1 MQSSSSAMASKQ
13 SLVLSMVVVSAFAT
27 PIMLSATNVALPTM
41 SKYFSLDA
49 VTVTWVPM
57 AYLMASAMFVLIFG
71 RCADLFGRKK
81 VFIIGIV
88 TVILTSFFTA
98 ASTNI
103 SMLLIG
109 RFLQGVSAAMLYAT
123 QMSMVTSVYS
133 PENRG
138 KAIGL
143 VVTAVYF
150 GLAAGPL
157 LGGIILDS
165 FGWRA
170 ALLTHIPLTLVA
182 LILGTFFVKEEW
194 KGEKGLFDFTG
205 SVLYF
210 LLLGCLC
217 LAAANILSLFGGA
230 LALAF
235 FFCLFLFFSHS
246 LKSSSPLIDVR
257 LFYDNVMFSR
267 SCCASL
273 IMYTATYANVF
284 LVSLYLQELKG
295 LSATNAGLIMS
306 IQPVTMAI
314 FSTGFGGMSDKIEPR
329 ILSSIGILLTSIALA
344 MLSKLSAATSL
355 IGFVFALILAGIG
368 FSLFASPNTNA
379 IMSSVDK
386 KNYGAASG
394 AVATTRMLG
403 QLTSMVF
410 VALLMSLVIGD
421 QLIDESSLPLL
432 EKLIQLSFGFAALI
446 CMPGLILSLL
456 RGKKELLT

>member
-1 MQSSSSAMASKQ
+1 MASKQ
-13 SLVLSMVVVSAFAT
+13 SLVLFMVVLSAFAT
-27 PIMLSATNVALPTM
+27 PIMLSATNVALPTI
-41 SKYFSLDA
+41 SRYFSLDA
-49 VTVTWVPM
+49 VTVTWIPM
-57 AYLMASAMFVLIFG
+57 AYLMASAMFVIIFG

-81 VFIIGIV
+81 VFLIGIGA
-88 TVILTSFFTA
+88 VILTSVFTA
-98 ASTNI
+98 VSANI

-123 QMSMVTSVYS
+123 QMSMVTSVY
-133 PENRG
+133 PPKNRG

-157 LGGIILDS
+157 LGGLILDS
-165 FGWRA
+165 FGWRM

-182 LILGTFFVKEEW
+182 LILGTFFVKDEW
-194 KGEKGLFDFTG
+194 KGEKGSFDFSG

-210 LLLGCLC
+210 LLLGSLC
-217 LAAANILSLFGGA
+217 LAAANIPSLFGGV
-230 LALAF
+230 LALGF
-235 FFCLFLFFSHS
+235 LVCLFLFLSHS
-246 LKSSSPLIDVR
+246 LQSSSPIIDVR
-257 LFYDNVMFSR
+257 LFYNNVMFSR

-306 IQPVTMAI
+306 VQPLTMAI
-314 FSTGFGGMSDKIEPR
+314 FSTSFGGMSDKIEPR
-329 ILSSIGILLTSIALA
+329 ILSSAGILFTSIALA
-344 MLSKLSAATSL
+344 ILSNLSSASPL
-355 IGFVFALILAGIG
+355 IGFVFALILAGMG

-386 KNYGAASG
+386 KDYGAASG

-403 QLTSMVF
+403 QLTSMVI

-421 QLIDESSLPLL
+421 QLIEESSLPLL

-446 CMPGLILSLL
+446 CIPGMILSLF
-456 RGKKELLT
+456 RGRKNLPA

>member
-1 MQSSSSAMASKQ
+1 MASKQ
-13 SLVLSMVVVSAFAT
+13 SLVLFMVVLSAFAT
-27 PIMLSATNVALPTM
+27 PIMLSATNVALPTI

-49 VTVTWVPM
+49 VTVTWIPM

-81 VFIIGIV
+81 VFIIGIIAV
-88 TVILTSFFTA
+88 VLTSFFTA
-98 ASTNI
+98 VSANI

-109 RFLQGVSAAMLYAT
+109 RFLQGVGAAMLYAT
-123 QMSMVTSVYS
+123 QMSMVTSVFS
-133 PENRG
+133 PKNRG

-157 LGGIILDS
+157 LGGIVLDS
-165 FGWRA
+165 FGWRI

-182 LILGTFFVKEEW
+182 LILATFFVKEEW
-194 KGEKGLFDFTG
+194 KGEEGAFDFSG

-210 LLLGCLC
+210 LLLGFLC
-217 LAAANILSLFGGA
+217 LAAANILSFFGGA
-230 LALAF
+230 LVLGF
-235 FFCLFLFFSHS
+235 LVCLFLFLSHS
-246 LKSSSPLIDVR
+246 LKSSSPIIDVR

-273 IMYTATYANVF
+273 IMYAATYANVF

-329 ILSSIGILLTSIALA
+329 ILSSIGILLTSVALA
-344 MLSKLSAATSL
+344 VLSNLSSASPL
-355 IGFVFALILAGIG
+355 ISFVSALILAGMG

-379 IMSSVDK
+379 IMSSVNK
-386 KNYGAASG
+386 KDYGAASA
-394 AVATTRMLG
+394 AVATMRMLG
-403 QLTSMVF
+403 QLTSMVL

-432 EKLIQLSFGFAALI
+432 EQLIQLSFGVAALI
-446 CMPGLILSLL
+446 CIPGMILSLF
-456 RGKKELLT
+456 RGRKNLLV